1 MPESTLVVIDFET
14 YWDSKTYTLSKMG
27 PIEYVRNEN
36 FAPQLCAFAM
46 SNGACC
52 VDCFAV
58 EHERLRTTFE
68 NLDTHDVAWC
78 GHNMHGFDSLIL
90 SEFFDFHPRKIWDTI
105 AMMRWT
111 GLSRVCRESH
121 AALTEF
127 LGNGHKA
134 AGTVVSDHKQ
144 WPDDFTPEER
154 MFFIQYCKDDAA
166 QCYQNA
172 QAMLPYMTPDAL
184 RFMSITARMATEPSF
199 VLDEDLL
206 LEYLSDLDAAADKAR
221 QELMSMFS
229 FQTNA
234 DMLAALRSADKFAV
248 MLRSLG
254 VEPPLKESAAKTKTK
269 REKLQLA
276 ADAGVPGAAE
286 ELENMQPVMTYA
298 FSKTDVDFV
307 LMQDHPDPRVA
318 LLVRTRLQLNSSID
332 RSRAETLL
340 KFARMH
346 KPLPIMLGAWLAHTG
361 RYSAGASA
369 DAGTKTDKLQF
380 QNLSKRDPSKRKL
393 RQAIKVPE
401 GQVVVACDSA
411 QIEARGLAF
420 VANEVGLL
428 TQFREGR
435 DPYSE
440 LAETIFGVP
449 WQDIKAGAKAGDKK
463 MKMYRNTGKTGILSC
478 LAGTVEVLTNTGWK
492 RIDTVSVND
501 KVWDGVSWV
510 KHEGLICNGWR
521 NTINVAGID
530 MTPDHLVFDG
540 SSWKMAVEL
549 LGEPRYLKSATEWA
563 SASYETVLLTH
574 QKDIAPY
581 GFSPHVLT
589 AAPNAGIEAMPWLM
603 ERLASC
609 ARTARHETLSILQVL
624 RGVLKTLKSVP
635 SLANSQFLTTTVTNT
650 LMPTAKNVQS
660 TVHWCSALAGLNHI
674 GYCNPICVTD
684 GPQDVMLVQRRKQE
698 QHKTKSIGTMQM
710 WCRIMQHVGG
720 YLGVFPLVSH
730 DAVQRRISVK
740 PGNIME
746 AGVSESNFQ
755 TVEPFSSI
763 LSRCRDMMTRLWS
776 WIGLIATG
784 TMRQVISVLLRGRRI
799 YITED
804 RLGTCSR
811 SSTISEKIKPCLRG
825 VSVPSN
831 TNYIQKVYDLK
842 NCGPNNRFLIRQ
854 EGTVLMVHNCGYGVG
869 HTKYSNTLL
878 RQGIHLHEDL
888 DRHHELARY
897 AHGIYRA
904 AHPNIVA
911 FWKTAENV
919 LEAMLRGESGT
930 FGGPNNDIYT
940 FGIMPVGP
948 RTDLCVPSVRFPSGY
963 ILRYPGLRVERN
975 DRGKWQF
982 LYDTYKGASKI
993 PTHIYGGA
1001 FTNNLVQGLSFVDV
1015 IMYQGC
1021 RMDEAG
1027 IKLACN
1033 IHDAWASVVPEE
1045 QGEYVKQQMLH
1056 YMSMVP
1062 PALNGLPVACEAEI
1076 GTTFEIV

>member
-46 SNGACC
+46 SNGPCC
-52 VDCFAV
+52 VDCSVV

-68 NLDTHDVAWC
+68 NLDMHDVAWC

-154 MFFIQYCKDDAA
+154 MFFIQYCKDDAG

-172 QAMLPYMTPDAL
+172 LDMLPYMTPDAL

-221 QELMSMFS
+221 QELMAMFS

-234 DMLAALRSADKFAV
+234 DMLAALRSADKFAG

-254 VEPPLKESAAKTKTK
+254 IEPPLKESAAKTKTK

-276 ADAGVPGAAE
+276 ADAGRPGAAE

-393 RQAIKVPE
+393 RQAIKVPK
-401 GQVVVACDSA
+401 GKVVVACDSS

-449 WQDIKAGAKAGDKK
+449 WQDIKAGAKSGDKK
-463 MKMYRNTGKTGILSC
+463 MEMYRNTGKTGILSC
-478 LAGTVEVLTNTGWK
+478 
-492 RIDTVSVND
+492 
-501 KVWDGVSWV
+501 
-510 KHEGLICNGWR
+510 
-521 NTINVAGID
+521 
-530 MTPDHLVFDG
+530 
-540 SSWKMAVEL
+540 
-549 LGEPRYLKSATEWA
+549 
-563 SASYETVLLTH
+563 
-574 QKDIAPY
+574 
-581 GFSPHVLT
+581 
-589 AAPNAGIEAMPWLM
+589 
-603 ERLASC
+603 
-609 ARTARHETLSILQVL
+609 
-624 RGVLKTLKSVP
+624 
-635 SLANSQFLTTTVTNT
+635 
-650 LMPTAKNVQS
+650 
-660 TVHWCSALAGLNHI
+660 
-674 GYCNPICVTD
+674 
-684 GPQDVMLVQRRKQE
+684 
-698 QHKTKSIGTMQM
+698 
-710 WCRIMQHVGG
+710 
-720 YLGVFPLVSH
+720 
-730 DAVQRRISVK
+730 
-740 PGNIME
+740 
-746 AGVSESNFQ
+746 
-755 TVEPFSSI
+755 
-763 LSRCRDMMTRLWS
+763 
-776 WIGLIATG
+776 
-784 TMRQVISVLLRGRRI
+784 
-799 YITED
+799 
-804 RLGTCSR
+804 
-811 SSTISEKIKPCLRG
+811 
-825 VSVPSN
+825 
-831 TNYIQKVYDLK
+831 
-842 NCGPNNRFLIRQ
+842 
-854 EGTVLMVHNCGYGVG
+854 GYGVG
-869 HTKYSNTLL
+869 HHKYSNTLL

-963 ILRYPGLRVERN
+963 ILRYPGLRAERN

-1056 YMSMVP
+1056 YMSIVP
-1062 PALNGLPVACEAEI
+1062 PALNGLPVACEAKI

>member
-27 PIEYVRNEN
+27 PIEYVRNEK
-36 FAPQLCAFAM
+36 FTPQLCAFTL
-46 SNGACC
+46 SNGSCC
-52 VDCFAV
+52 VDCSVV

-90 SEFFDFHPRKIWDTI
+90 SEFFDFHPQKIYDTI

-127 LGNGHKA
+127 LGNGNKA

-154 MFFIQYCKDDAA
+154 AFFIQYCKDDAG

-172 QAMLPYMTPDAL
+172 QDMLPYMTPDAL

-221 QELMSMFS
+221 QELMAMFS

-234 DMLAALRSADKFAV
+234 DMLAALRSADKFAD

-276 ADAGVPGAAE
+276 ADAGRPGAAE

-340 KFARMH
+340 KFAQMH

-393 RQAIKVPE
+393 RQAIKVPK
-401 GQVVVACDSA
+401 GKVVVACDSS

-449 WQDIKAGAKAGDKK
+449 WQDIKSGAKSGDKK
-463 MKMYRNTGKTGILSC
+463 MKMYRNTGKTCVLS
-478 LAGTVEVLTNTGWK
+478 
-492 RIDTVSVND
+492 
-501 KVWDGVSWV
+501 
-510 KHEGLICNGWR
+510 
-521 NTINVAGID
+521 
-530 MTPDHLVFDG
+530 
-540 SSWKMAVEL
+540 
-549 LGEPRYLKSATEWA
+549 
-563 SASYETVLLTH
+563 
-574 QKDIAPY
+574 
-581 GFSPHVLT
+581 
-589 AAPNAGIEAMPWLM
+589 
-603 ERLASC
+603 
-609 ARTARHETLSILQVL
+609 
-624 RGVLKTLKSVP
+624 
-635 SLANSQFLTTTVTNT
+635 
-650 LMPTAKNVQS
+650 
-660 TVHWCSALAGLNHI
+660 
-674 GYCNPICVTD
+674 
-684 GPQDVMLVQRRKQE
+684 
-698 QHKTKSIGTMQM
+698 
-710 WCRIMQHVGG
+710 
-720 YLGVFPLVSH
+720 
-730 DAVQRRISVK
+730 
-740 PGNIME
+740 
-746 AGVSESNFQ
+746 
-755 TVEPFSSI
+755 
-763 LSRCRDMMTRLWS
+763 
-776 WIGLIATG
+776 
-784 TMRQVISVLLRGRRI
+784 
-799 YITED
+799 
-804 RLGTCSR
+804 
-811 SSTISEKIKPCLRG
+811 
-825 VSVPSN
+825 
-831 TNYIQKVYDLK
+831 
-842 NCGPNNRFLIRQ
+842 
-854 EGTVLMVHNCGYGVG
+854 CGYGVG
-869 HTKYSNTLL
+869 HHKYSNTLL

-963 ILRYPGLRVERN
+963 ILRYPGLRAERN

-982 LYDTYKGASKI
+982 VYDTYKGASKI

-1056 YMSMVP
+1056 YMSIVP

>member
-27 PIEYVRNEN
+27 PIEYVRNEK
-36 FAPQLCAFAM
+36 FTPQLCAFTL
-46 SNGACC
+46 SNGSCC
-52 VDCFAV
+52 VDCSVV

-90 SEFFDFHPRKIWDTI
+90 SEFFDFHPQKIYDTI

-127 LGNGHKA
+127 LGNGNKA

-154 MFFIQYCKDDAA
+154 AFFIQYCKDDAG

-221 QELMSMFS
+221 QELMAMFS

-234 DMLAALRSADKFAV
+234 DMLAALRSADKFAD

-254 VEPPLKESAAKTKTK
+254 IEPPLKESAAKTKTK

-276 ADAGVPGAAE
+276 ADAGRPGAAE

-393 RQAIKVPE
+393 RQAIKVPK
-401 GQVVVACDSA
+401 GKVVVACDSS

-420 VANEVGLL
+420 VSNEVGLL

-449 WQDIKAGAKAGDKK
+449 WQDIKAGAKAGDKQ

-478 LAGTVEVLTNTGWK
+478 
-492 RIDTVSVND
+492 
-501 KVWDGVSWV
+501 
-510 KHEGLICNGWR
+510 
-521 NTINVAGID
+521 
-530 MTPDHLVFDG
+530 
-540 SSWKMAVEL
+540 
-549 LGEPRYLKSATEWA
+549 
-563 SASYETVLLTH
+563 
-574 QKDIAPY
+574 
-581 GFSPHVLT
+581 
-589 AAPNAGIEAMPWLM
+589 
-603 ERLASC
+603 
-609 ARTARHETLSILQVL
+609 
-624 RGVLKTLKSVP
+624 
-635 SLANSQFLTTTVTNT
+635 
-650 LMPTAKNVQS
+650 
-660 TVHWCSALAGLNHI
+660 
-674 GYCNPICVTD
+674 
-684 GPQDVMLVQRRKQE
+684 
-698 QHKTKSIGTMQM
+698 
-710 WCRIMQHVGG
+710 
-720 YLGVFPLVSH
+720 
-730 DAVQRRISVK
+730 
-740 PGNIME
+740 
-746 AGVSESNFQ
+746 
-755 TVEPFSSI
+755 
-763 LSRCRDMMTRLWS
+763 
-776 WIGLIATG
+776 
-784 TMRQVISVLLRGRRI
+784 
-799 YITED
+799 
-804 RLGTCSR
+804 
-811 SSTISEKIKPCLRG
+811 
-825 VSVPSN
+825 
-831 TNYIQKVYDLK
+831 
-842 NCGPNNRFLIRQ
+842 
-854 EGTVLMVHNCGYGVG
+854 GYGVG
-869 HTKYSNTLL
+869 HHKYSNTLL

-963 ILRYPGLRVERN
+963 ILRYPGLRAERN

-1045 QGEYVKQQMLH
+1045 QGDYVKQQMLH

>member
-46 SNGACC
+46 SNGSCC
-52 VDCFAV
+52 VDCSVV

-90 SEFFDFHPRKIWDTI
+90 SEFFDFHPRQIWDTI

-154 MFFIQYCKDDAA
+154 MFFIQYCKDDAG

-221 QELMSMFS
+221 QELMAMFS
-229 FQTNA
+229 FASNA
-234 DMLAALRSADKFAV
+234 DMLAALRSADKFAD

-276 ADAGVPGAAE
+276 ADAGIPGAAE

-307 LMQDHPDPRVA
+307 LMQDHPDQRVA

-449 WQDIKAGAKAGDKK
+449 WQDIKAGAKAGDKQ

-478 LAGTVEVLTNTGWK
+478 
-492 RIDTVSVND
+492 
-501 KVWDGVSWV
+501 
-510 KHEGLICNGWR
+510 
-521 NTINVAGID
+521 
-530 MTPDHLVFDG
+530 
-540 SSWKMAVEL
+540 
-549 LGEPRYLKSATEWA
+549 
-563 SASYETVLLTH
+563 
-574 QKDIAPY
+574 
-581 GFSPHVLT
+581 
-589 AAPNAGIEAMPWLM
+589 
-603 ERLASC
+603 
-609 ARTARHETLSILQVL
+609 
-624 RGVLKTLKSVP
+624 
-635 SLANSQFLTTTVTNT
+635 
-650 LMPTAKNVQS
+650 
-660 TVHWCSALAGLNHI
+660 
-674 GYCNPICVTD
+674 
-684 GPQDVMLVQRRKQE
+684 
-698 QHKTKSIGTMQM
+698 
-710 WCRIMQHVGG
+710 
-720 YLGVFPLVSH
+720 
-730 DAVQRRISVK
+730 
-740 PGNIME
+740 
-746 AGVSESNFQ
+746 
-755 TVEPFSSI
+755 
-763 LSRCRDMMTRLWS
+763 
-776 WIGLIATG
+776 
-784 TMRQVISVLLRGRRI
+784 
-799 YITED
+799 
-804 RLGTCSR
+804 
-811 SSTISEKIKPCLRG
+811 
-825 VSVPSN
+825 
-831 TNYIQKVYDLK
+831 
-842 NCGPNNRFLIRQ
+842 
-854 EGTVLMVHNCGYGVG
+854 GYGVG
-869 HTKYSNTLL
+869 HYKYSNTLL
-878 RQGIHLHEDL
+878 RQGIHLHKDL

-963 ILRYPGLRVERN
+963 ILRYPGLRAERN
-975 DRGKWQF
+975 DRGRWQF
-982 LYDTYKGASKI
+982 VYDTYKGASKI

-1027 IKLACN
+1027 IRLACN

-1045 QGEYVKQQMLH
+1045 QGEYVKQQMLYH
-1056 YMSMVP
+1056 MSMVP

>member
-58 EHERLRTTFE
+58 EHERLQTTFE
-68 NLDTHDVAWC
+68 NLDAHDVAWC

-154 MFFIQYCKDDAA
+154 MFFIQYCKDDAG

-172 QAMLPYMTPDAL
+172 LDMLPYMTPDAL

-221 QELMSMFS
+221 QELMTMFS

-234 DMLAALRSADKFAV
+234 DMLAALRSADKFAG

-276 ADAGVPGAAE
+276 ADAGRPGAAE

-401 GQVVVACDSA
+401 GHVVVACDSS

-478 LAGTVEVLTNTGWK
+478 
-492 RIDTVSVND
+492 
-501 KVWDGVSWV
+501 
-510 KHEGLICNGWR
+510 
-521 NTINVAGID
+521 
-530 MTPDHLVFDG
+530 
-540 SSWKMAVEL
+540 
-549 LGEPRYLKSATEWA
+549 
-563 SASYETVLLTH
+563 
-574 QKDIAPY
+574 
-581 GFSPHVLT
+581 
-589 AAPNAGIEAMPWLM
+589 
-603 ERLASC
+603 
-609 ARTARHETLSILQVL
+609 
-624 RGVLKTLKSVP
+624 
-635 SLANSQFLTTTVTNT
+635 
-650 LMPTAKNVQS
+650 
-660 TVHWCSALAGLNHI
+660 
-674 GYCNPICVTD
+674 
-684 GPQDVMLVQRRKQE
+684 
-698 QHKTKSIGTMQM
+698 
-710 WCRIMQHVGG
+710 
-720 YLGVFPLVSH
+720 
-730 DAVQRRISVK
+730 
-740 PGNIME
+740 
-746 AGVSESNFQ
+746 
-755 TVEPFSSI
+755 
-763 LSRCRDMMTRLWS
+763 
-776 WIGLIATG
+776 
-784 TMRQVISVLLRGRRI
+784 
-799 YITED
+799 
-804 RLGTCSR
+804 
-811 SSTISEKIKPCLRG
+811 
-825 VSVPSN
+825 
-831 TNYIQKVYDLK
+831 
-842 NCGPNNRFLIRQ
+842 
-854 EGTVLMVHNCGYGVG
+854 GYGVG
-869 HTKYSNTLL
+869 HHKYSNTLL

-963 ILRYPGLRVERN
+963 ILRYPGLRAERN

>member
-36 FAPQLCAFAM
+36 FAPQLCAFTL
-46 SNGACC
+46 SNGSCC
-52 VDCFAV
+52 VDCSVV

-90 SEFFDFHPRKIWDTI
+90 SEFFDFHPRKIYDTI

-154 MFFIQYCKDDAA
+154 AFFIQYCKDDAG
-166 QCYQNA
+166 QCYRNA
-172 QAMLPYMTPDAL
+172 QAMMPYMTPDAL

-221 QELMSMFS
+221 QELMAMFS

-276 ADAGVPGAAE
+276 ADAGRPGAVE

-401 GQVVVACDSA
+401 GHVVVACDSS

-449 WQDIKAGAKAGDKK
+449 WQDIKAGAKSGDKT
-463 MKMYRNTGKTGILSC
+463 MEMYRNTGKTGILSC
-478 LAGTVEVLTNTGWK
+478 
-492 RIDTVSVND
+492 
-501 KVWDGVSWV
+501 
-510 KHEGLICNGWR
+510 
-521 NTINVAGID
+521 
-530 MTPDHLVFDG
+530 
-540 SSWKMAVEL
+540 
-549 LGEPRYLKSATEWA
+549 
-563 SASYETVLLTH
+563 
-574 QKDIAPY
+574 
-581 GFSPHVLT
+581 
-589 AAPNAGIEAMPWLM
+589 
-603 ERLASC
+603 
-609 ARTARHETLSILQVL
+609 
-624 RGVLKTLKSVP
+624 
-635 SLANSQFLTTTVTNT
+635 
-650 LMPTAKNVQS
+650 
-660 TVHWCSALAGLNHI
+660 
-674 GYCNPICVTD
+674 GY
-684 GPQDVMLVQRRKQE
+684 
-698 QHKTKSIGTMQM
+698 S
-710 WCRIMQHVGG
+710 
-720 YLGVFPLVSH
+720 
-730 DAVQRRISVK
+730 
-740 PGNIME
+740 
-746 AGVSESNFQ
+746 
-755 TVEPFSSI
+755 
-763 LSRCRDMMTRLWS
+763 
-776 WIGLIATG
+776 
-784 TMRQVISVLLRGRRI
+784 
-799 YITED
+799 
-804 RLGTCSR
+804 
-811 SSTISEKIKPCLRG
+811 
-825 VSVPSN
+825 
-831 TNYIQKVYDLK
+831 
-842 NCGPNNRFLIRQ
+842 
-854 EGTVLMVHNCGYGVG
+854 VG
-869 HTKYSNTLL
+869 HHKYSNTLL

-963 ILRYPGLRVERN
+963 ILRYPGLRAERN

-1056 YMSMVP
+1056 YMSIVP
-1062 PALNGLPVACEAEI
+1062 PALNGLPVACEAKI

>member
-154 MFFIQYCKDDAA
+154 MFFIQYCKDDAG

-221 QELMSMFS
+221 QELMAMFS

-234 DMLAALRSADKFAV
+234 DMLAALRSADKFAG

-276 ADAGVPGAAE
+276 ADAGRPGAAE

-393 RQAIKVPE
+393 RQAIKVPK
-401 GQVVVACDSA
+401 GKVVVACDSS

-440 LAETIFGVP
+440 LAETIFGIP
-449 WQDIKAGAKAGDKK
+449 WQDIKAGAKSGDKK

-478 LAGTVEVLTNTGWK
+478 
-492 RIDTVSVND
+492 
-501 KVWDGVSWV
+501 
-510 KHEGLICNGWR
+510 
-521 NTINVAGID
+521 
-530 MTPDHLVFDG
+530 
-540 SSWKMAVEL
+540 
-549 LGEPRYLKSATEWA
+549 
-563 SASYETVLLTH
+563 
-574 QKDIAPY
+574 
-581 GFSPHVLT
+581 
-589 AAPNAGIEAMPWLM
+589 
-603 ERLASC
+603 
-609 ARTARHETLSILQVL
+609 
-624 RGVLKTLKSVP
+624 
-635 SLANSQFLTTTVTNT
+635 
-650 LMPTAKNVQS
+650 
-660 TVHWCSALAGLNHI
+660 
-674 GYCNPICVTD
+674 
-684 GPQDVMLVQRRKQE
+684 
-698 QHKTKSIGTMQM
+698 
-710 WCRIMQHVGG
+710 
-720 YLGVFPLVSH
+720 
-730 DAVQRRISVK
+730 
-740 PGNIME
+740 
-746 AGVSESNFQ
+746 
-755 TVEPFSSI
+755 
-763 LSRCRDMMTRLWS
+763 
-776 WIGLIATG
+776 
-784 TMRQVISVLLRGRRI
+784 
-799 YITED
+799 
-804 RLGTCSR
+804 
-811 SSTISEKIKPCLRG
+811 
-825 VSVPSN
+825 
-831 TNYIQKVYDLK
+831 
-842 NCGPNNRFLIRQ
+842 
-854 EGTVLMVHNCGYGVG
+854 GYGVG
-869 HTKYSNTLL
+869 SAKYSNTLL

-963 ILRYPGLRVERN
+963 ILRYPGLRAERN

-1056 YMSMVP
+1056 YMSIVP

>member
-1 MPESTLVVIDFET
+1 MSESTLVVIDFET

-27 PIEYVRNEN
+27 PIEYVRNEK
-36 FAPQLCAFAM
+36 FTPQLCAFTL
-46 SNGACC
+46 SNGSCC
-52 VDCFAV
+52 VDCSVV

-90 SEFFDFHPRKIWDTI
+90 SEFFDFHPQKIYDTI

-127 LGNGHKA
+127 LGNGNKA

-154 MFFIQYCKDDAA
+154 AFFIQYCKDDAG

-172 QAMLPYMTPDAL
+172 QDMLPYMTPDAL

-221 QELMSMFS
+221 QELMAMFS

-234 DMLAALRSADKFAV
+234 DMLAALRSADKFAD

-254 VEPPLKESAAKTKTK
+254 VEPPLKESSAKTKTK

-276 ADAGVPGAAE
+276 ADAGRPGAAE

-393 RQAIKVPE
+393 RQAIKVPK
-401 GQVVVACDSA
+401 GKVVVACDSS

-449 WQDIKAGAKAGDKK
+449 WQDIKSGAKSGDKK
-463 MKMYRNTGKTGILSC
+463 MKMYRNTGKTCVLS
-478 LAGTVEVLTNTGWK
+478 
-492 RIDTVSVND
+492 
-501 KVWDGVSWV
+501 
-510 KHEGLICNGWR
+510 
-521 NTINVAGID
+521 
-530 MTPDHLVFDG
+530 
-540 SSWKMAVEL
+540 
-549 LGEPRYLKSATEWA
+549 
-563 SASYETVLLTH
+563 
-574 QKDIAPY
+574 
-581 GFSPHVLT
+581 
-589 AAPNAGIEAMPWLM
+589 
-603 ERLASC
+603 
-609 ARTARHETLSILQVL
+609 
-624 RGVLKTLKSVP
+624 
-635 SLANSQFLTTTVTNT
+635 
-650 LMPTAKNVQS
+650 
-660 TVHWCSALAGLNHI
+660 
-674 GYCNPICVTD
+674 
-684 GPQDVMLVQRRKQE
+684 
-698 QHKTKSIGTMQM
+698 
-710 WCRIMQHVGG
+710 
-720 YLGVFPLVSH
+720 
-730 DAVQRRISVK
+730 
-740 PGNIME
+740 
-746 AGVSESNFQ
+746 
-755 TVEPFSSI
+755 
-763 LSRCRDMMTRLWS
+763 
-776 WIGLIATG
+776 
-784 TMRQVISVLLRGRRI
+784 
-799 YITED
+799 
-804 RLGTCSR
+804 
-811 SSTISEKIKPCLRG
+811 
-825 VSVPSN
+825 
-831 TNYIQKVYDLK
+831 
-842 NCGPNNRFLIRQ
+842 
-854 EGTVLMVHNCGYGVG
+854 CGYGVG
-869 HTKYSNTLL
+869 HHKYSNTLL

-963 ILRYPGLRVERN
+963 ILRYPGLRAERN

-982 LYDTYKGASKI
+982 VYDTYKGASKI

-1056 YMSMVP
+1056 YMSIVP

>member
-27 PIEYVRNEN
+27 PIEYVRNEK
-36 FAPQLCAFAM
+36 FTPQLCAFTL
-46 SNGACC
+46 SNGSCC
-52 VDCFAV
+52 VDCSVV

-90 SEFFDFHPRKIWDTI
+90 SEFFDFHPQKIYDTI

-127 LGNGHKA
+127 LGNGNKA

-154 MFFIQYCKDDAA
+154 AFFIQYCKDDAG

-221 QELMSMFS
+221 QELMAMFS

-234 DMLAALRSADKFAV
+234 DMLAALRSADKFAD

-276 ADAGVPGAAE
+276 ADAGRPGAAE

-393 RQAIKVPE
+393 RQAIKVPK
-401 GQVVVACDSA
+401 GKVVVACDSS

-449 WQDIKAGAKAGDKK
+449 WQDIKAGAKSGDKT

-478 LAGTVEVLTNTGWK
+478 
-492 RIDTVSVND
+492 
-501 KVWDGVSWV
+501 
-510 KHEGLICNGWR
+510 
-521 NTINVAGID
+521 
-530 MTPDHLVFDG
+530 
-540 SSWKMAVEL
+540 
-549 LGEPRYLKSATEWA
+549 
-563 SASYETVLLTH
+563 
-574 QKDIAPY
+574 
-581 GFSPHVLT
+581 
-589 AAPNAGIEAMPWLM
+589 
-603 ERLASC
+603 
-609 ARTARHETLSILQVL
+609 
-624 RGVLKTLKSVP
+624 
-635 SLANSQFLTTTVTNT
+635 
-650 LMPTAKNVQS
+650 
-660 TVHWCSALAGLNHI
+660 
-674 GYCNPICVTD
+674 
-684 GPQDVMLVQRRKQE
+684 
-698 QHKTKSIGTMQM
+698 
-710 WCRIMQHVGG
+710 
-720 YLGVFPLVSH
+720 
-730 DAVQRRISVK
+730 
-740 PGNIME
+740 
-746 AGVSESNFQ
+746 
-755 TVEPFSSI
+755 
-763 LSRCRDMMTRLWS
+763 
-776 WIGLIATG
+776 
-784 TMRQVISVLLRGRRI
+784 
-799 YITED
+799 
-804 RLGTCSR
+804 
-811 SSTISEKIKPCLRG
+811 
-825 VSVPSN
+825 
-831 TNYIQKVYDLK
+831 
-842 NCGPNNRFLIRQ
+842 
-854 EGTVLMVHNCGYGVG
+854 GYGVG
-869 HTKYSNTLL
+869 HHKYSNTLL

-930 FGGPNNDIYT
+930 FGGPNNDIYS

-963 ILRYPGLRVERN
+963 ILRYPGLRAERN

-982 LYDTYKGASKI
+982 VYDTYKGASKI

-1045 QGEYVKQQMLH
+1045 QGDYVKQQMLH

>member
-27 PIEYVRNEN
+27 PIEYVRNEK
-36 FAPQLCAFAM
+36 FTPQLCAFTL
-46 SNGACC
+46 SNGSCC
-52 VDCFAV
+52 VDCSVV

-90 SEFFDFHPRKIWDTI
+90 SEFFDFHPQKIYDTI

-154 MFFIQYCKDDAA
+154 AFFIQYCKDDAG

-234 DMLAALRSADKFAV
+234 DMLAALRSADKFAG

-254 VEPPLKESAAKTKTK
+254 IEPPLKESAAKTKTK

-401 GQVVVACDSA
+401 GKVVVACDSS

-463 MKMYRNTGKTGILSC
+463 MEMYRNTGKSCVLSC
-478 LAGTVEVLTNTGWK
+478 
-492 RIDTVSVND
+492 
-501 KVWDGVSWV
+501 
-510 KHEGLICNGWR
+510 
-521 NTINVAGID
+521 
-530 MTPDHLVFDG
+530 
-540 SSWKMAVEL
+540 
-549 LGEPRYLKSATEWA
+549 
-563 SASYETVLLTH
+563 
-574 QKDIAPY
+574 
-581 GFSPHVLT
+581 
-589 AAPNAGIEAMPWLM
+589 
-603 ERLASC
+603 
-609 ARTARHETLSILQVL
+609 
-624 RGVLKTLKSVP
+624 
-635 SLANSQFLTTTVTNT
+635 
-650 LMPTAKNVQS
+650 
-660 TVHWCSALAGLNHI
+660 
-674 GYCNPICVTD
+674 GY
-684 GPQDVMLVQRRKQE
+684 
-698 QHKTKSIGTMQM
+698 S
-710 WCRIMQHVGG
+710 
-720 YLGVFPLVSH
+720 
-730 DAVQRRISVK
+730 
-740 PGNIME
+740 
-746 AGVSESNFQ
+746 
-755 TVEPFSSI
+755 
-763 LSRCRDMMTRLWS
+763 
-776 WIGLIATG
+776 
-784 TMRQVISVLLRGRRI
+784 
-799 YITED
+799 
-804 RLGTCSR
+804 
-811 SSTISEKIKPCLRG
+811 
-825 VSVPSN
+825 
-831 TNYIQKVYDLK
+831 
-842 NCGPNNRFLIRQ
+842 
-854 EGTVLMVHNCGYGVG
+854 VG
-869 HTKYSNTLL
+869 HHKYSNTLL

-963 ILRYPGLRVERN
+963 ILRYPGLRAERN

-982 LYDTYKGASKI
+982 VYDTYKGASKI

-1056 YMSMVP
+1056 YMSIVP
-1062 PALNGLPVACEAEI
+1062 PALNGLPVACEAKI

>member
-68 NLDTHDVAWC
+68 NLDMHDVAWC

-221 QELMSMFS
+221 QELMAMFS

-276 ADAGVPGAAE
+276 ADAGRPGAVE

-401 GQVVVACDSA
+401 GHVVVACDSS

-449 WQDIKAGAKAGDKK
+449 WQDIKAGAKSGDK
-463 MKMYRNTGKTGILSC
+463 MMEMYRNTGKTGILSC
-478 LAGTVEVLTNTGWK
+478 FAGDTEVLTDTGWK
-492 RIDTVSVND
+492 PIVMVSETD
-501 KVWDGVSWV
+501 KLWDGESWV
-510 KHEGLICNGWR
+510 RHNGLICNGKK
-521 NTINVAGID
+521 NTIELAGVRV
-530 MTPDHLVFDG
+530 TPDHLIFDG
-540 SSWKMAVEL
+540 FSWKTVAAL
-549 LGEPRYLKSATEWA
+549 QNEPRYLKSAMFLAVEQSLIALWNNESVSGVSCTNVNVANAEHYIGTMDTLFPEENVQPLARIAAYVTEQICGA
-563 SASYETVLLTH
+563 L
-574 QKDIAPY
+574 
-581 GFSPHVLT
+581 
-589 AAPNAGIEAMPWLM
+589 
-603 ERLASC
+603 
-609 ARTARHETLSILQVL
+609 HENTL
-624 RGVLKTLKSVP
+624 TLKSDSDSGISQSSVVNEDC
-635 SLANSQFLTTTVTNT
+635 SLAEQTRTVESICHLFNATVVQNLSGHCKQILEQAGLHGVTCVRRNSRTLQDMDQTMSAAQSLFLTPDCESVTSNESMYADNGVKILRTPLTRAMEEEVLSFVSRMLGISYYTYPRLKAGMT
-650 LMPTAKNVQS
+650 LLSSS
-660 TVHWCSALAGLNHI
+660 TVSTTMETTKEETYAWLHGLSNA
-674 GYCNPICVTD
+674 VTD
-684 GPQDVMLVQRRKQE
+684 VLFHLYKQ
-698 QHKTKSIGTMQM
+698 KTT
-710 WCRIMQHVGG
+710 
-720 YLGVFPLVSH
+720 
-730 DAVQRRISVK
+730 
-740 PGNIME
+740 N
-746 AGVSESNFQ
+746 
-755 TVEPFSSI
+755 
-763 LSRCRDMMTRLWS
+763 
-776 WIGLIATG
+776 
-784 TMRQVISVLLRGRRI
+784 
-799 YITED
+799 
-804 RLGTCSR
+804 
-811 SSTISEKIKPCLRG
+811 SEKNC
-825 VSVPSN
+825 SN
-831 TNYIQKVYDLK
+831 SELQMEEVYDIR
-842 NCGPNNRFLIRQ
+842 NAGPNHRFVVRSKVGWLWC
-854 EGTVLMVHNCGYGVG
+854 HNCGYGVG

-904 AHPNIVA
+904 AHPSIVA

-963 ILRYPGLRVERN
+963 ILRYPGLRAERN

-1056 YMSMVP
+1056 YMSIVP
-1062 PALNGLPVACEAEI
+1062 PALNGLPVACEAKI

>member
-27 PIEYVRNEN
+27 PIEYVRNEK
-36 FAPQLCAFAM
+36 FTPQLCAFTL
-46 SNGACC
+46 SNGSCC
-52 VDCFAV
+52 VDCSVV

-90 SEFFDFHPRKIWDTI
+90 SEFFDFHPQKIYDTI

-127 LGNGHKA
+127 LGNGNKA

-154 MFFIQYCKDDAA
+154 AFFIQYCKDDAG

-221 QELMSMFS
+221 QELMAMFS

-234 DMLAALRSADKFAV
+234 DMLAALRSADKFAD

-276 ADAGVPGAAE
+276 ADAGRPGAAE

-393 RQAIKVPE
+393 RQAIKVPK
-401 GQVVVACDSA
+401 GKVVVACDSS

-420 VANEVGLL
+420 VSNEVGLL

-463 MKMYRNTGKTGILSC
+463 MKMYRNTGKSCVLSC
-478 LAGTVEVLTNTGWK
+478 
-492 RIDTVSVND
+492 
-501 KVWDGVSWV
+501 
-510 KHEGLICNGWR
+510 
-521 NTINVAGID
+521 
-530 MTPDHLVFDG
+530 
-540 SSWKMAVEL
+540 
-549 LGEPRYLKSATEWA
+549 
-563 SASYETVLLTH
+563 
-574 QKDIAPY
+574 
-581 GFSPHVLT
+581 
-589 AAPNAGIEAMPWLM
+589 
-603 ERLASC
+603 
-609 ARTARHETLSILQVL
+609 
-624 RGVLKTLKSVP
+624 
-635 SLANSQFLTTTVTNT
+635 
-650 LMPTAKNVQS
+650 
-660 TVHWCSALAGLNHI
+660 
-674 GYCNPICVTD
+674 GY
-684 GPQDVMLVQRRKQE
+684 
-698 QHKTKSIGTMQM
+698 S
-710 WCRIMQHVGG
+710 
-720 YLGVFPLVSH
+720 
-730 DAVQRRISVK
+730 
-740 PGNIME
+740 
-746 AGVSESNFQ
+746 
-755 TVEPFSSI
+755 
-763 LSRCRDMMTRLWS
+763 
-776 WIGLIATG
+776 
-784 TMRQVISVLLRGRRI
+784 
-799 YITED
+799 
-804 RLGTCSR
+804 
-811 SSTISEKIKPCLRG
+811 
-825 VSVPSN
+825 
-831 TNYIQKVYDLK
+831 
-842 NCGPNNRFLIRQ
+842 
-854 EGTVLMVHNCGYGVG
+854 VG
-869 HTKYSNTLL
+869 HHKYSNTLL

-963 ILRYPGLRVERN
+963 ILRYPGLRAERN

-982 LYDTYKGASKI
+982 VYDTYKGASKI

-1056 YMSMVP
+1056 YMSIVP

>member
-27 PIEYVRNEN
+27 PIEYVRNEK
-36 FAPQLCAFAM
+36 FTPQLCAFTL
-46 SNGACC
+46 SNGSCC
-52 VDCFAV
+52 VDCSVV

-90 SEFFDFHPRKIWDTI
+90 SEFFDFHPQKIYDTI

-127 LGNGHKA
+127 LGNGNKA

-154 MFFIQYCKDDAA
+154 AFFIQYCKDDAG

-221 QELMSMFS
+221 QELMAMFS

-234 DMLAALRSADKFAV
+234 DMLAALRSADKFAD

-254 VEPPLKESAAKTKTK
+254 IEPPLKESAAKTKTK

-276 ADAGVPGAAE
+276 ADAGRPGAAE

-401 GQVVVACDSA
+401 GKVVVACDSS

-463 MKMYRNTGKTGILSC
+463 MKMYRNTGKSCVLSC
-478 LAGTVEVLTNTGWK
+478 
-492 RIDTVSVND
+492 
-501 KVWDGVSWV
+501 
-510 KHEGLICNGWR
+510 
-521 NTINVAGID
+521 
-530 MTPDHLVFDG
+530 
-540 SSWKMAVEL
+540 
-549 LGEPRYLKSATEWA
+549 
-563 SASYETVLLTH
+563 
-574 QKDIAPY
+574 
-581 GFSPHVLT
+581 
-589 AAPNAGIEAMPWLM
+589 
-603 ERLASC
+603 
-609 ARTARHETLSILQVL
+609 
-624 RGVLKTLKSVP
+624 
-635 SLANSQFLTTTVTNT
+635 
-650 LMPTAKNVQS
+650 
-660 TVHWCSALAGLNHI
+660 
-674 GYCNPICVTD
+674 GY
-684 GPQDVMLVQRRKQE
+684 
-698 QHKTKSIGTMQM
+698 S
-710 WCRIMQHVGG
+710 
-720 YLGVFPLVSH
+720 
-730 DAVQRRISVK
+730 
-740 PGNIME
+740 
-746 AGVSESNFQ
+746 
-755 TVEPFSSI
+755 
-763 LSRCRDMMTRLWS
+763 
-776 WIGLIATG
+776 
-784 TMRQVISVLLRGRRI
+784 
-799 YITED
+799 
-804 RLGTCSR
+804 
-811 SSTISEKIKPCLRG
+811 
-825 VSVPSN
+825 
-831 TNYIQKVYDLK
+831 
-842 NCGPNNRFLIRQ
+842 
-854 EGTVLMVHNCGYGVG
+854 VG
-869 HTKYSNTLL
+869 HHKYSNTLL

-963 ILRYPGLRVERN
+963 ILRYPGLRAERN

-982 LYDTYKGASKI
+982 VYDTYKGASKI

-1056 YMSMVP
+1056 YMSIVP

>member
-36 FAPQLCAFAM
+36 FVPQLCAFAM

-52 VDCFAV
+52 VDCSDV
-58 EHERLRTTFE
+58 EHERLRTTFK

-90 SEFFDFHPRKIWDTI
+90 SEFFDFHPRQIWDTI

-154 MFFIQYCKDDAA
+154 MFFIQYCKDDAG

-221 QELMSMFS
+221 QELMAMFS
-229 FQTNA
+229 FASNA
-234 DMLAALRSADKFAV
+234 DMLAALRSADKFAD

-276 ADAGVPGAAE
+276 ADAGLLGAAE

-346 KPLPIMLGAWLAHTG
+346 KLLPIMLGAWLAHTG

-478 LAGTVEVLTNTGWK
+478 
-492 RIDTVSVND
+492 
-501 KVWDGVSWV
+501 
-510 KHEGLICNGWR
+510 
-521 NTINVAGID
+521 
-530 MTPDHLVFDG
+530 
-540 SSWKMAVEL
+540 
-549 LGEPRYLKSATEWA
+549 
-563 SASYETVLLTH
+563 
-574 QKDIAPY
+574 
-581 GFSPHVLT
+581 
-589 AAPNAGIEAMPWLM
+589 
-603 ERLASC
+603 
-609 ARTARHETLSILQVL
+609 
-624 RGVLKTLKSVP
+624 
-635 SLANSQFLTTTVTNT
+635 
-650 LMPTAKNVQS
+650 
-660 TVHWCSALAGLNHI
+660 
-674 GYCNPICVTD
+674 
-684 GPQDVMLVQRRKQE
+684 
-698 QHKTKSIGTMQM
+698 
-710 WCRIMQHVGG
+710 
-720 YLGVFPLVSH
+720 
-730 DAVQRRISVK
+730 
-740 PGNIME
+740 
-746 AGVSESNFQ
+746 
-755 TVEPFSSI
+755 
-763 LSRCRDMMTRLWS
+763 
-776 WIGLIATG
+776 
-784 TMRQVISVLLRGRRI
+784 
-799 YITED
+799 
-804 RLGTCSR
+804 
-811 SSTISEKIKPCLRG
+811 
-825 VSVPSN
+825 
-831 TNYIQKVYDLK
+831 
-842 NCGPNNRFLIRQ
+842 
-854 EGTVLMVHNCGYGVG
+854 GYGVG
-869 HTKYSNTLL
+869 HYKYSNTLL

-963 ILRYPGLRVERN
+963 ILRYPGLRAERN

-1027 IKLACN
+1027 IRLACN

-1045 QGEYVKQQMLH
+1045 QGEYVKQQMLYH
-1056 YMSMVP
+1056 MSMVP

>member
-27 PIEYVRNEN
+27 PIEYVRNEK
-36 FAPQLCAFAM
+36 FTPQLCAFTL
-46 SNGACC
+46 SNGSCC
-52 VDCFAV
+52 VDCSDV
-58 EHERLRTTFE
+58 EHERLQTTFK

-90 SEFFDFHPRKIWDTI
+90 SEFFDFHPQKIYDTI

-127 LGNGHKA
+127 LGNGNKA

-154 MFFIQYCKDDAA
+154 AFFIQYCKDDAA

-221 QELMSMFS
+221 QELMAMFS

-234 DMLAALRSADKFAV
+234 DMLAALRSADKFAD

-276 ADAGVPGAAE
+276 ADAGRPGAAE

-393 RQAIKVPE
+393 RQAIKVPK
-401 GQVVVACDSA
+401 GKVVVACDSS

-463 MKMYRNTGKTGILSC
+463 MKMYRNTGKSCVLSC
-478 LAGTVEVLTNTGWK
+478 
-492 RIDTVSVND
+492 
-501 KVWDGVSWV
+501 
-510 KHEGLICNGWR
+510 
-521 NTINVAGID
+521 
-530 MTPDHLVFDG
+530 
-540 SSWKMAVEL
+540 
-549 LGEPRYLKSATEWA
+549 
-563 SASYETVLLTH
+563 
-574 QKDIAPY
+574 
-581 GFSPHVLT
+581 
-589 AAPNAGIEAMPWLM
+589 
-603 ERLASC
+603 
-609 ARTARHETLSILQVL
+609 
-624 RGVLKTLKSVP
+624 
-635 SLANSQFLTTTVTNT
+635 
-650 LMPTAKNVQS
+650 
-660 TVHWCSALAGLNHI
+660 
-674 GYCNPICVTD
+674 GY
-684 GPQDVMLVQRRKQE
+684 
-698 QHKTKSIGTMQM
+698 S
-710 WCRIMQHVGG
+710 
-720 YLGVFPLVSH
+720 
-730 DAVQRRISVK
+730 
-740 PGNIME
+740 
-746 AGVSESNFQ
+746 
-755 TVEPFSSI
+755 
-763 LSRCRDMMTRLWS
+763 
-776 WIGLIATG
+776 
-784 TMRQVISVLLRGRRI
+784 
-799 YITED
+799 
-804 RLGTCSR
+804 
-811 SSTISEKIKPCLRG
+811 
-825 VSVPSN
+825 
-831 TNYIQKVYDLK
+831 
-842 NCGPNNRFLIRQ
+842 
-854 EGTVLMVHNCGYGVG
+854 VG
-869 HTKYSNTLL
+869 HHKYSNTLL

-963 ILRYPGLRVERN
+963 ILRYPGLRAERN

-982 LYDTYKGASKI
+982 VYDTYKGASKI

-1056 YMSMVP
+1056 YMSIVP

>member
-1 MPESTLVVIDFET
+1 MSESTLVVIDFET

-27 PIEYVRNEN
+27 PIEYVRNEK
-36 FAPQLCAFAM
+36 FTPQLCAFTL
-46 SNGACC
+46 SNGSCC
-52 VDCFAV
+52 VDCSVV

-90 SEFFDFHPRKIWDTI
+90 SEFFDFHPQKIYDTI

-127 LGNGHKA
+127 LGNGNKA

-154 MFFIQYCKDDAA
+154 AFFIQYCKDDAG

-221 QELMSMFS
+221 QELMAMFS

-234 DMLAALRSADKFAV
+234 DMLAALRSADKFAD

-276 ADAGVPGAAE
+276 ADAGRPGAAE

-393 RQAIKVPE
+393 RQAIKVPK
-401 GQVVVACDSA
+401 GKVVVACDSS

-449 WQDIKAGAKAGDKK
+449 WQDIKSGAKSGDKK
-463 MKMYRNTGKTGILSC
+463 MKMYRNTGKTCVLS
-478 LAGTVEVLTNTGWK
+478 
-492 RIDTVSVND
+492 
-501 KVWDGVSWV
+501 
-510 KHEGLICNGWR
+510 
-521 NTINVAGID
+521 
-530 MTPDHLVFDG
+530 
-540 SSWKMAVEL
+540 
-549 LGEPRYLKSATEWA
+549 
-563 SASYETVLLTH
+563 
-574 QKDIAPY
+574 
-581 GFSPHVLT
+581 
-589 AAPNAGIEAMPWLM
+589 
-603 ERLASC
+603 
-609 ARTARHETLSILQVL
+609 
-624 RGVLKTLKSVP
+624 
-635 SLANSQFLTTTVTNT
+635 
-650 LMPTAKNVQS
+650 
-660 TVHWCSALAGLNHI
+660 
-674 GYCNPICVTD
+674 
-684 GPQDVMLVQRRKQE
+684 
-698 QHKTKSIGTMQM
+698 
-710 WCRIMQHVGG
+710 
-720 YLGVFPLVSH
+720 
-730 DAVQRRISVK
+730 
-740 PGNIME
+740 
-746 AGVSESNFQ
+746 
-755 TVEPFSSI
+755 
-763 LSRCRDMMTRLWS
+763 
-776 WIGLIATG
+776 
-784 TMRQVISVLLRGRRI
+784 
-799 YITED
+799 
-804 RLGTCSR
+804 
-811 SSTISEKIKPCLRG
+811 
-825 VSVPSN
+825 
-831 TNYIQKVYDLK
+831 
-842 NCGPNNRFLIRQ
+842 
-854 EGTVLMVHNCGYGVG
+854 CGYGVG
-869 HTKYSNTLL
+869 HHKYSNTLL

-930 FGGPNNDIYT
+930 FGGPNTDIYT

-963 ILRYPGLRVERN
+963 ILRYPGLRAERN

-982 LYDTYKGASKI
+982 VYDTYKGASKI

-1056 YMSMVP
+1056 YMSIVP

>member
-27 PIEYVRNEN
+27 PIEYVRNEK
-36 FAPQLCAFAM
+36 FTPQLCAFTL
-46 SNGACC
+46 SNGSCC
-52 VDCFAV
+52 VDCSVV

-90 SEFFDFHPRKIWDTI
+90 SEFFDFHPQKIYDTI
-105 AMMRWT
+105 AMMRWI

-127 LGNGHKA
+127 LGNGNKA

-154 MFFIQYCKDDAA
+154 AFFIQYCKDDAG

-172 QAMLPYMTPDAL
+172 QDMLPYMTPDAL

-206 LEYLSDLDAAADKAR
+206 LEYLSDLDNAADKAR
-221 QELMSMFS
+221 QELMSMCS

-234 DMLAALRSADKFAV
+234 DMLAALRSADKFAS

-254 VEPPLKESAAKTKTK
+254 IEPPLKESAAKTKTK

-276 ADAGVPGAAE
+276 ADAGRPGAAE

-393 RQAIKVPE
+393 RQAIKVPK
-401 GQVVVACDSA
+401 GKVVVACDSS

-449 WQDIKAGAKAGDKK
+449 WQDIKAGAKSGDKT
-463 MKMYRNTGKTGILSC
+463 MEMYRNTGKTGILSC
-478 LAGTVEVLTNTGWK
+478 
-492 RIDTVSVND
+492 
-501 KVWDGVSWV
+501 
-510 KHEGLICNGWR
+510 
-521 NTINVAGID
+521 
-530 MTPDHLVFDG
+530 
-540 SSWKMAVEL
+540 
-549 LGEPRYLKSATEWA
+549 
-563 SASYETVLLTH
+563 
-574 QKDIAPY
+574 
-581 GFSPHVLT
+581 
-589 AAPNAGIEAMPWLM
+589 
-603 ERLASC
+603 
-609 ARTARHETLSILQVL
+609 
-624 RGVLKTLKSVP
+624 
-635 SLANSQFLTTTVTNT
+635 
-650 LMPTAKNVQS
+650 
-660 TVHWCSALAGLNHI
+660 
-674 GYCNPICVTD
+674 GY
-684 GPQDVMLVQRRKQE
+684 
-698 QHKTKSIGTMQM
+698 S
-710 WCRIMQHVGG
+710 
-720 YLGVFPLVSH
+720 
-730 DAVQRRISVK
+730 
-740 PGNIME
+740 
-746 AGVSESNFQ
+746 
-755 TVEPFSSI
+755 
-763 LSRCRDMMTRLWS
+763 
-776 WIGLIATG
+776 
-784 TMRQVISVLLRGRRI
+784 
-799 YITED
+799 
-804 RLGTCSR
+804 
-811 SSTISEKIKPCLRG
+811 
-825 VSVPSN
+825 
-831 TNYIQKVYDLK
+831 
-842 NCGPNNRFLIRQ
+842 
-854 EGTVLMVHNCGYGVG
+854 VG
-869 HTKYSNTLL
+869 HHKYSNTLL

-963 ILRYPGLRVERN
+963 ILRYPGLRAERN

-1045 QGEYVKQQMLH
+1045 QGDYVKQQMLH
-1056 YMSMVP
+1056 YMSIVP
-1062 PALNGLPVACEAEI
+1062 PALNGLPVACEAKI

>member
-27 PIEYVRNEN
+27 PIEYVRNEK
-36 FAPQLCAFAM
+36 FTPQLCAFTL
-46 SNGACC
+46 SNGSCC
-52 VDCFAV
+52 VDCSVV

-90 SEFFDFHPRKIWDTI
+90 SEFFDFHPRQIWDTI

-127 LGNGHKA
+127 LGNGNKA

-154 MFFIQYCKDDAA
+154 AFFIQYCKDDAG

-172 QAMLPYMTPDAL
+172 QDMLPYMTPDAL

-221 QELMSMFS
+221 QELMAMFS

-234 DMLAALRSADKFAV
+234 DMLAALRSADKFAD

-276 ADAGVPGAAE
+276 ADAGRPGAAE

-393 RQAIKVPE
+393 RQAIRVPE
-401 GQVVVACDSA
+401 GHVVVACDSA

-440 LAETIFGVP
+440 LAETIFGIP
-449 WQDIKAGAKAGDKK
+449 WQDIKAGAKSGDKK

-478 LAGTVEVLTNTGWK
+478 
-492 RIDTVSVND
+492 
-501 KVWDGVSWV
+501 
-510 KHEGLICNGWR
+510 
-521 NTINVAGID
+521 
-530 MTPDHLVFDG
+530 
-540 SSWKMAVEL
+540 
-549 LGEPRYLKSATEWA
+549 
-563 SASYETVLLTH
+563 
-574 QKDIAPY
+574 
-581 GFSPHVLT
+581 
-589 AAPNAGIEAMPWLM
+589 
-603 ERLASC
+603 
-609 ARTARHETLSILQVL
+609 
-624 RGVLKTLKSVP
+624 
-635 SLANSQFLTTTVTNT
+635 
-650 LMPTAKNVQS
+650 
-660 TVHWCSALAGLNHI
+660 
-674 GYCNPICVTD
+674 
-684 GPQDVMLVQRRKQE
+684 
-698 QHKTKSIGTMQM
+698 
-710 WCRIMQHVGG
+710 
-720 YLGVFPLVSH
+720 
-730 DAVQRRISVK
+730 
-740 PGNIME
+740 
-746 AGVSESNFQ
+746 
-755 TVEPFSSI
+755 
-763 LSRCRDMMTRLWS
+763 
-776 WIGLIATG
+776 
-784 TMRQVISVLLRGRRI
+784 
-799 YITED
+799 
-804 RLGTCSR
+804 
-811 SSTISEKIKPCLRG
+811 
-825 VSVPSN
+825 
-831 TNYIQKVYDLK
+831 
-842 NCGPNNRFLIRQ
+842 
-854 EGTVLMVHNCGYGVG
+854 GYGVG
-869 HTKYSNTLL
+869 HVKYSNTLL

-963 ILRYPGLRVERN
+963 ILRYPGLRAERN

>member
-27 PIEYVRNEN
+27 PIEYVRNEK
-36 FAPQLCAFAM
+36 FTPQLCAFTL
-46 SNGACC
+46 SNGSCC
-52 VDCFAV
+52 VDCSVV

-90 SEFFDFHPRKIWDTI
+90 SEFFDFHPQKIYDTI

-127 LGNGHKA
+127 LGNGNKA

-154 MFFIQYCKDDAA
+154 AFFIQYCKDDAG

-221 QELMSMFS
+221 QELMAMFS

-234 DMLAALRSADKFAV
+234 DMLAALRSADKFAD

-276 ADAGVPGAAE
+276 ADAGRPGAAE

-393 RQAIKVPE
+393 RQAIKVPK
-401 GQVVVACDSA
+401 GKVVVACDSS

-420 VANEVGLL
+420 VSNEVGLL

-449 WQDIKAGAKAGDKK
+449 WQDIKAGAKSGDKK

-478 LAGTVEVLTNTGWK
+478 
-492 RIDTVSVND
+492 
-501 KVWDGVSWV
+501 
-510 KHEGLICNGWR
+510 
-521 NTINVAGID
+521 
-530 MTPDHLVFDG
+530 
-540 SSWKMAVEL
+540 
-549 LGEPRYLKSATEWA
+549 
-563 SASYETVLLTH
+563 
-574 QKDIAPY
+574 
-581 GFSPHVLT
+581 
-589 AAPNAGIEAMPWLM
+589 
-603 ERLASC
+603 
-609 ARTARHETLSILQVL
+609 
-624 RGVLKTLKSVP
+624 
-635 SLANSQFLTTTVTNT
+635 
-650 LMPTAKNVQS
+650 
-660 TVHWCSALAGLNHI
+660 
-674 GYCNPICVTD
+674 
-684 GPQDVMLVQRRKQE
+684 
-698 QHKTKSIGTMQM
+698 
-710 WCRIMQHVGG
+710 
-720 YLGVFPLVSH
+720 
-730 DAVQRRISVK
+730 
-740 PGNIME
+740 
-746 AGVSESNFQ
+746 
-755 TVEPFSSI
+755 
-763 LSRCRDMMTRLWS
+763 
-776 WIGLIATG
+776 
-784 TMRQVISVLLRGRRI
+784 
-799 YITED
+799 
-804 RLGTCSR
+804 
-811 SSTISEKIKPCLRG
+811 
-825 VSVPSN
+825 
-831 TNYIQKVYDLK
+831 
-842 NCGPNNRFLIRQ
+842 
-854 EGTVLMVHNCGYGVG
+854 GYGVG
-869 HTKYSNTLL
+869 HHKYSNTLL

-963 ILRYPGLRVERN
+963 ILRYPGLRAERN

-982 LYDTYKGASKI
+982 VYDTYKGASKI

-1045 QGEYVKQQMLH
+1045 QGDYVKQQMLH

>member
-46 SNGACC
+46 SNGPCC
-52 VDCFAV
+52 VDCSVV

-90 SEFFDFHPRKIWDTI
+90 SEFFDFHPRQIWDTI

-127 LGNGHKA
+127 LGNGCKA

-154 MFFIQYCKDDAA
+154 MFFIQYCKDDAG

-172 QAMLPYMTPDAL
+172 LDMLPYMTPDAL

-221 QELMSMFS
+221 QELMAMFS
-229 FQTNA
+229 FASNA
-234 DMLAALRSADKFAV
+234 DMLAALRSADKFAD

-269 REKLQLA
+269 REKLRLA
-276 ADAGVPGAAE
+276 ADAGLPGAAE

-307 LMQDHPDPRVA
+307 LMQDHPDQRVA

-346 KPLPIMLGAWLAHTG
+346 KLLPIMLGAWLAHTG

-449 WQDIKAGAKAGDKK
+449 WQDIKAGAKSGDKK

-478 LAGTVEVLTNTGWK
+478 
-492 RIDTVSVND
+492 
-501 KVWDGVSWV
+501 
-510 KHEGLICNGWR
+510 
-521 NTINVAGID
+521 
-530 MTPDHLVFDG
+530 
-540 SSWKMAVEL
+540 
-549 LGEPRYLKSATEWA
+549 
-563 SASYETVLLTH
+563 
-574 QKDIAPY
+574 
-581 GFSPHVLT
+581 
-589 AAPNAGIEAMPWLM
+589 
-603 ERLASC
+603 
-609 ARTARHETLSILQVL
+609 
-624 RGVLKTLKSVP
+624 
-635 SLANSQFLTTTVTNT
+635 
-650 LMPTAKNVQS
+650 
-660 TVHWCSALAGLNHI
+660 
-674 GYCNPICVTD
+674 
-684 GPQDVMLVQRRKQE
+684 
-698 QHKTKSIGTMQM
+698 
-710 WCRIMQHVGG
+710 
-720 YLGVFPLVSH
+720 
-730 DAVQRRISVK
+730 
-740 PGNIME
+740 
-746 AGVSESNFQ
+746 
-755 TVEPFSSI
+755 
-763 LSRCRDMMTRLWS
+763 
-776 WIGLIATG
+776 
-784 TMRQVISVLLRGRRI
+784 
-799 YITED
+799 
-804 RLGTCSR
+804 
-811 SSTISEKIKPCLRG
+811 
-825 VSVPSN
+825 
-831 TNYIQKVYDLK
+831 
-842 NCGPNNRFLIRQ
+842 
-854 EGTVLMVHNCGYGVG
+854 GYGVG
-869 HTKYSNTLL
+869 HYKYSNTLL

-963 ILRYPGLRVERN
+963 ILRYPGLRAERN

-982 LYDTYKGASKI
+982 VYDTYKGASKI

>member
-27 PIEYVRNEN
+27 PIEYVRNEK
-36 FAPQLCAFAM
+36 FTPQLCAFTL
-46 SNGACC
+46 SNGSCC
-52 VDCFAV
+52 VDCSVV

-90 SEFFDFHPRKIWDTI
+90 SEFFDFHPQKIYDTI

-127 LGNGHKA
+127 LGNGNKA

-154 MFFIQYCKDDAA
+154 AFFIQYCKDDAG

-172 QAMLPYMTPDAL
+172 QDMLPYMTPDAL

-221 QELMSMFS
+221 QELMAMFS

-234 DMLAALRSADKFAV
+234 DMLAALRSADKFAG

-276 ADAGVPGAAE
+276 ADAGRPGAAE

-393 RQAIKVPE
+393 RQAIKVPK
-401 GQVVVACDSA
+401 GKVVVACDSS

-449 WQDIKAGAKAGDKK
+449 WQDIKAGAKAGDKQ
-463 MKMYRNTGKTGILSC
+463 MKNYRNVGKTGILSC
-478 LAGTVEVLTNTGWK
+478 FAGDTEVLTDTGWK
-492 RIDTVSVND
+492 PIVMVSETD
-501 KVWDGVSWV
+501 KLWDGESWV
-510 KHEGLICNGWR
+510 RHNGLICNGKK
-521 NTINVAGID
+521 NTIELAGVRV
-530 MTPDHLVFDG
+530 TPDHLIFDG
-540 SSWKMAVEL
+540 FSWKTVAAL
-549 LGEPRYLKSATEWA
+549 QNEPRYLKSAMFLAVEQSLIALWNNESVSGVSCTNVNVANAEHYIGTMDTLFPEENVQPLARIAAYVTEQICGA
-563 SASYETVLLTH
+563 L
-574 QKDIAPY
+574 
-581 GFSPHVLT
+581 
-589 AAPNAGIEAMPWLM
+589 
-603 ERLASC
+603 
-609 ARTARHETLSILQVL
+609 HENTL
-624 RGVLKTLKSVP
+624 TLKSDSDSGISQLSVVNEDC
-635 SLANSQFLTTTVTNT
+635 SLAEQTRTVESICHLFNATVVQNLSGHCKQILEQAGLHGVTCVRRNSRTLQDMDQTMSAAQSLFLTPDCESVTSNESMYADNGVKILRTPLTRAMEEEVLSFVSRMLGISYYTYPRLKAGMT
-650 LMPTAKNVQS
+650 LLSSS
-660 TVHWCSALAGLNHI
+660 TVSTTMETTKEETYAWLHGLSNA
-674 GYCNPICVTD
+674 VTD
-684 GPQDVMLVQRRKQE
+684 VLFHLYKQ
-698 QHKTKSIGTMQM
+698 KTT
-710 WCRIMQHVGG
+710 
-720 YLGVFPLVSH
+720 
-730 DAVQRRISVK
+730 
-740 PGNIME
+740 N
-746 AGVSESNFQ
+746 
-755 TVEPFSSI
+755 
-763 LSRCRDMMTRLWS
+763 
-776 WIGLIATG
+776 
-784 TMRQVISVLLRGRRI
+784 
-799 YITED
+799 
-804 RLGTCSR
+804 
-811 SSTISEKIKPCLRG
+811 SEKNC
-825 VSVPSN
+825 SN
-831 TNYIQKVYDLK
+831 SELQMEEVYDIR
-842 NCGPNNRFLIRQ
+842 NAGPNHRFVVRSKVGWLWC
-854 EGTVLMVHNCGYGVG
+854 HNCGYGVG

-878 RQGIHLHEDL
+878 RQGIRLHEDL

-963 ILRYPGLRVERN
+963 ILRYPGLRAERN

>member
-27 PIEYVRNEN
+27 PIEYVRNEK
-36 FAPQLCAFAM
+36 FTPQLCAFTL
-46 SNGACC
+46 SNGSCC
-52 VDCFAV
+52 VDCSVV

-90 SEFFDFHPRKIWDTI
+90 SEFFDFHPQKIYDTI

-127 LGNGHKA
+127 LGNGNKA

-154 MFFIQYCKDDAA
+154 AFFIQYCKDDAG

-221 QELMSMFS
+221 QELMAMFS

-234 DMLAALRSADKFAV
+234 DMLAALRSADKFAD

-276 ADAGVPGAAE
+276 ADAGRPGAAE

-393 RQAIKVPE
+393 RQAIKVPK
-401 GQVVVACDSA
+401 GKVVVACDSS

-463 MKMYRNTGKTGILSC
+463 MKMYRNTGKSCVLSC
-478 LAGTVEVLTNTGWK
+478 
-492 RIDTVSVND
+492 
-501 KVWDGVSWV
+501 
-510 KHEGLICNGWR
+510 
-521 NTINVAGID
+521 
-530 MTPDHLVFDG
+530 
-540 SSWKMAVEL
+540 
-549 LGEPRYLKSATEWA
+549 
-563 SASYETVLLTH
+563 
-574 QKDIAPY
+574 
-581 GFSPHVLT
+581 
-589 AAPNAGIEAMPWLM
+589 
-603 ERLASC
+603 
-609 ARTARHETLSILQVL
+609 
-624 RGVLKTLKSVP
+624 
-635 SLANSQFLTTTVTNT
+635 
-650 LMPTAKNVQS
+650 
-660 TVHWCSALAGLNHI
+660 
-674 GYCNPICVTD
+674 GY
-684 GPQDVMLVQRRKQE
+684 
-698 QHKTKSIGTMQM
+698 S
-710 WCRIMQHVGG
+710 
-720 YLGVFPLVSH
+720 
-730 DAVQRRISVK
+730 
-740 PGNIME
+740 
-746 AGVSESNFQ
+746 
-755 TVEPFSSI
+755 
-763 LSRCRDMMTRLWS
+763 
-776 WIGLIATG
+776 
-784 TMRQVISVLLRGRRI
+784 
-799 YITED
+799 
-804 RLGTCSR
+804 
-811 SSTISEKIKPCLRG
+811 
-825 VSVPSN
+825 
-831 TNYIQKVYDLK
+831 
-842 NCGPNNRFLIRQ
+842 
-854 EGTVLMVHNCGYGVG
+854 VG
-869 HTKYSNTLL
+869 HHKYSNTLL

-963 ILRYPGLRVERN
+963 ILRYPGLRAERN

-982 LYDTYKGASKI
+982 VYDTYKGASKI

-1045 QGEYVKQQMLH
+1045 QGDYVKQQMLH

>member
-27 PIEYVRNEN
+27 PIEYVRNEK
-36 FAPQLCAFAM
+36 FTPQLCAFTL
-46 SNGACC
+46 SNGSCC
-52 VDCFAV
+52 VDCSVV

-90 SEFFDFHPRKIWDTI
+90 SEFFDFHPQKIYDTI

-127 LGNGHKA
+127 LGNGNKA

-154 MFFIQYCKDDAA
+154 AFFIQYCKDDAG

-172 QAMLPYMTPDAL
+172 QDMLPYMTPDAL

-206 LEYLSDLDAAADKAR
+206 LEYLSDLDNAADKAR

-229 FQTNA
+229 FKTNA
-234 DMLAALRSADKFAV
+234 DMLAALRSADKFAD

-254 VEPPLKESAAKTKTK
+254 IEPPLKESAAKTKTK

-276 ADAGVPGAAE
+276 ANAGVPGAAE

-393 RQAIKVPE
+393 RQAIKVPK
-401 GQVVVACDSA
+401 GKVVVACDSS

-449 WQDIKAGAKAGDKK
+449 WQDIKAGAKSGDKT
-463 MKMYRNTGKTGILSC
+463 MEMYRNTGKTGILSC
-478 LAGTVEVLTNTGWK
+478 FAGDTEVLTDTGWK
-492 RIDTVSVND
+492 PIVMVSETD
-501 KVWDGVSWV
+501 KLWDGESWV
-510 KHEGLICNGWR
+510 RHNGLICNGKK
-521 NTINVAGID
+521 NTIELAGVRV
-530 MTPDHLVFDG
+530 TPDHLIFDG
-540 SSWKMAVEL
+540 FSWKTVAAL
-549 LGEPRYLKSATEWA
+549 QNEPRYLKSAMFLAVEQSLIALWNNESVSGVSCTNVNVANAEHYIGTMDTLFPEENVQPLARIAAYVTEQICGA
-563 SASYETVLLTH
+563 L
-574 QKDIAPY
+574 
-581 GFSPHVLT
+581 
-589 AAPNAGIEAMPWLM
+589 
-603 ERLASC
+603 
-609 ARTARHETLSILQVL
+609 HENTL
-624 RGVLKTLKSVP
+624 TLKSDSDSGISQSSVVNEDC
-635 SLANSQFLTTTVTNT
+635 SLAEQTRTAESICHLFNATVVQNLSGHCKQILEQAGLHGVTCVRRNSRTLQDMDQTMSAAQSLFLTPDCESVTSNESMYADNGVKILRTPLTRAMEEEVLSFVSRMLGISYYTYPRLKAGMT
-650 LMPTAKNVQS
+650 LLSSS
-660 TVHWCSALAGLNHI
+660 TVSTTMETTKEETYAWLHGLSNA
-674 GYCNPICVTD
+674 VTD
-684 GPQDVMLVQRRKQE
+684 VLFHLYKQ
-698 QHKTKSIGTMQM
+698 KTT
-710 WCRIMQHVGG
+710 
-720 YLGVFPLVSH
+720 
-730 DAVQRRISVK
+730 
-740 PGNIME
+740 N
-746 AGVSESNFQ
+746 
-755 TVEPFSSI
+755 
-763 LSRCRDMMTRLWS
+763 
-776 WIGLIATG
+776 
-784 TMRQVISVLLRGRRI
+784 
-799 YITED
+799 
-804 RLGTCSR
+804 
-811 SSTISEKIKPCLRG
+811 SEKNC
-825 VSVPSN
+825 SN
-831 TNYIQKVYDLK
+831 SELQMEEVYDIR
-842 NCGPNNRFLIRQ
+842 NAGPNHRFVVRSKVGWLWC
-854 EGTVLMVHNCGYGVG
+854 HNCGYGVG

-963 ILRYPGLRVERN
+963 ILRYPGLRAERN

-1045 QGEYVKQQMLH
+1045 QGDYVKQQMLH

-1062 PALNGLPVACEAEI
+1062 PALNGLPVACEAKI

>member
-68 NLDTHDVAWC
+68 NLDMHDVAWC

-90 SEFFDFHPRKIWDTI
+90 SEFFDFHPQKIYDTI

-154 MFFIQYCKDDAA
+154 MFFIQYCKDDAG

-221 QELMSMFS
+221 QELMAMFS

-276 ADAGVPGAAE
+276 ADAGRPGAVE

-401 GQVVVACDSA
+401 GHVVVACDSS

-463 MKMYRNTGKTGILSC
+463 MEMYRNTGKTGILSC
-478 LAGTVEVLTNTGWK
+478 
-492 RIDTVSVND
+492 
-501 KVWDGVSWV
+501 
-510 KHEGLICNGWR
+510 
-521 NTINVAGID
+521 
-530 MTPDHLVFDG
+530 
-540 SSWKMAVEL
+540 
-549 LGEPRYLKSATEWA
+549 
-563 SASYETVLLTH
+563 
-574 QKDIAPY
+574 
-581 GFSPHVLT
+581 
-589 AAPNAGIEAMPWLM
+589 
-603 ERLASC
+603 
-609 ARTARHETLSILQVL
+609 
-624 RGVLKTLKSVP
+624 
-635 SLANSQFLTTTVTNT
+635 
-650 LMPTAKNVQS
+650 
-660 TVHWCSALAGLNHI
+660 
-674 GYCNPICVTD
+674 
-684 GPQDVMLVQRRKQE
+684 
-698 QHKTKSIGTMQM
+698 
-710 WCRIMQHVGG
+710 
-720 YLGVFPLVSH
+720 
-730 DAVQRRISVK
+730 
-740 PGNIME
+740 
-746 AGVSESNFQ
+746 
-755 TVEPFSSI
+755 
-763 LSRCRDMMTRLWS
+763 
-776 WIGLIATG
+776 
-784 TMRQVISVLLRGRRI
+784 
-799 YITED
+799 
-804 RLGTCSR
+804 
-811 SSTISEKIKPCLRG
+811 
-825 VSVPSN
+825 
-831 TNYIQKVYDLK
+831 
-842 NCGPNNRFLIRQ
+842 
-854 EGTVLMVHNCGYGVG
+854 GYGVG
-869 HTKYSNTLL
+869 YVKYSNTLL

-948 RTDLCVPSVRFPSGY
+948 RTDLCVPSIRFPSGY
-963 ILRYPGLRVERN
+963 ILRYPGLRAERN

-1021 RMDEAG
+1021 RMDEDG

-1056 YMSMVP
+1056 YMSIVP
-1062 PALNGLPVACEAEI
+1062 PALNGLPVACEAKI

>member
-36 FAPQLCAFAM
+36 FVPQLCAFTL
-46 SNGACC
+46 SNGSCC
-52 VDCFAV
+52 VDCSVV
-58 EHERLRTTFE
+58 EHERLQTTFE

-221 QELMSMFS
+221 QELMAMFS
-229 FQTNA
+229 FASNA
-234 DMLAALRSADKFAV
+234 DMLAALRSADKFAD

-276 ADAGVPGAAE
+276 ADAGLPGAAE

-307 LMQDHPDPRVA
+307 LMQDHPDQRVA

-478 LAGTVEVLTNTGWK
+478 
-492 RIDTVSVND
+492 
-501 KVWDGVSWV
+501 
-510 KHEGLICNGWR
+510 
-521 NTINVAGID
+521 
-530 MTPDHLVFDG
+530 
-540 SSWKMAVEL
+540 
-549 LGEPRYLKSATEWA
+549 
-563 SASYETVLLTH
+563 
-574 QKDIAPY
+574 
-581 GFSPHVLT
+581 
-589 AAPNAGIEAMPWLM
+589 
-603 ERLASC
+603 
-609 ARTARHETLSILQVL
+609 
-624 RGVLKTLKSVP
+624 
-635 SLANSQFLTTTVTNT
+635 
-650 LMPTAKNVQS
+650 
-660 TVHWCSALAGLNHI
+660 
-674 GYCNPICVTD
+674 
-684 GPQDVMLVQRRKQE
+684 
-698 QHKTKSIGTMQM
+698 
-710 WCRIMQHVGG
+710 
-720 YLGVFPLVSH
+720 
-730 DAVQRRISVK
+730 
-740 PGNIME
+740 
-746 AGVSESNFQ
+746 
-755 TVEPFSSI
+755 
-763 LSRCRDMMTRLWS
+763 
-776 WIGLIATG
+776 
-784 TMRQVISVLLRGRRI
+784 
-799 YITED
+799 
-804 RLGTCSR
+804 
-811 SSTISEKIKPCLRG
+811 
-825 VSVPSN
+825 
-831 TNYIQKVYDLK
+831 
-842 NCGPNNRFLIRQ
+842 
-854 EGTVLMVHNCGYGVG
+854 GYGVG
-869 HTKYSNTLL
+869 HYKYSNTLL

-919 LEAMLRGESGT
+919 LEAMLLGKSGA

-963 ILRYPGLRVERN
+963 ILRYPGLRAERN
-975 DRGKWQF
+975 DRGRWQF
-982 LYDTYKGASKI
+982 VYDTYKGASKI

-1045 QGEYVKQQMLH
+1045 QGEHVKQQMLH

>member
-1 MPESTLVVIDFET
+1 MPESTIVVVDFET

-27 PIEYVRNEN
+27 PIEYVRNEK
-36 FAPQLCAFAM
+36 FTPQLCAFAL
-46 SNGACC
+46 SNGSCC
-52 VDCFAV
+52 VDCSVV
-58 EHERLRTTFE
+58 EHARLQTTFE

-78 GHNMHGFDSLIL
+78 GHNIHGFDSLIL
-90 SEFFDFHPRKIWDTI
+90 SEFFDFHPRQIWDTI

-154 MFFIQYCKDDAA
+154 MFFIQYCKDDAG

-172 QAMLPYMTPDAL
+172 LDMLPYMTPDAL

-221 QELMSMFS
+221 QELMAMFS
-229 FQTNA
+229 FQSNA
-234 DMLAALRSADKFAV
+234 DMLAALRSADKFAG

-254 VEPPLKESAAKTKTK
+254 IEPPLKESAAKTKTK

-318 LLVRTRLQLNSSID
+318 MLVRTRLQLNSSID

-401 GQVVVACDSA
+401 GHVVVACDSS

-440 LAETIFGVP
+440 LAETIFGIP

-478 LAGTVEVLTNTGWK
+478 
-492 RIDTVSVND
+492 
-501 KVWDGVSWV
+501 
-510 KHEGLICNGWR
+510 
-521 NTINVAGID
+521 
-530 MTPDHLVFDG
+530 
-540 SSWKMAVEL
+540 
-549 LGEPRYLKSATEWA
+549 
-563 SASYETVLLTH
+563 
-574 QKDIAPY
+574 
-581 GFSPHVLT
+581 
-589 AAPNAGIEAMPWLM
+589 
-603 ERLASC
+603 
-609 ARTARHETLSILQVL
+609 
-624 RGVLKTLKSVP
+624 
-635 SLANSQFLTTTVTNT
+635 
-650 LMPTAKNVQS
+650 
-660 TVHWCSALAGLNHI
+660 
-674 GYCNPICVTD
+674 GY
-684 GPQDVMLVQRRKQE
+684 
-698 QHKTKSIGTMQM
+698 S
-710 WCRIMQHVGG
+710 
-720 YLGVFPLVSH
+720 
-730 DAVQRRISVK
+730 
-740 PGNIME
+740 
-746 AGVSESNFQ
+746 
-755 TVEPFSSI
+755 
-763 LSRCRDMMTRLWS
+763 
-776 WIGLIATG
+776 
-784 TMRQVISVLLRGRRI
+784 
-799 YITED
+799 
-804 RLGTCSR
+804 
-811 SSTISEKIKPCLRG
+811 
-825 VSVPSN
+825 
-831 TNYIQKVYDLK
+831 
-842 NCGPNNRFLIRQ
+842 
-854 EGTVLMVHNCGYGVG
+854 VG
-869 HTKYSNTLL
+869 HHKYSNTLL

-963 ILRYPGLRVERN
+963 ILRYPGLRAERN
-975 DRGKWQF
+975 DRGRWQF
-982 LYDTYKGASKI
+982 VYDTHKGASKI

-1033 IHDAWASVVPEE
+1033 IHDAWASVTPEE

-1062 PALNGLPVACEAEI
+1062 PALTGLPVACEAEI

>member
-27 PIEYVRNEN
+27 PIEYVRNEK
-36 FAPQLCAFAM
+36 FTPQLCAFTL
-46 SNGACC
+46 SNGSCC
-52 VDCFAV
+52 VDCSVV

-90 SEFFDFHPRKIWDTI
+90 SEFFDFHPQKIYDTI

-127 LGNGHKA
+127 LGNGNKA

-154 MFFIQYCKDDAA
+154 AFFIQYCKDDAG

-221 QELMSMFS
+221 QELMAMFS

-234 DMLAALRSADKFAV
+234 DMLAALRSADKFAD

-276 ADAGVPGAAE
+276 ADAGRPGAAE

-393 RQAIKVPE
+393 RQAIKVPK
-401 GQVVVACDSA
+401 GKVVVACDSS

-449 WQDIKAGAKAGDKK
+449 WQDIKSGAKSGDKK
-463 MKMYRNTGKTGILSC
+463 MKMYRNTGKTCVLS
-478 LAGTVEVLTNTGWK
+478 
-492 RIDTVSVND
+492 
-501 KVWDGVSWV
+501 
-510 KHEGLICNGWR
+510 
-521 NTINVAGID
+521 
-530 MTPDHLVFDG
+530 
-540 SSWKMAVEL
+540 
-549 LGEPRYLKSATEWA
+549 
-563 SASYETVLLTH
+563 
-574 QKDIAPY
+574 
-581 GFSPHVLT
+581 
-589 AAPNAGIEAMPWLM
+589 
-603 ERLASC
+603 
-609 ARTARHETLSILQVL
+609 
-624 RGVLKTLKSVP
+624 
-635 SLANSQFLTTTVTNT
+635 
-650 LMPTAKNVQS
+650 
-660 TVHWCSALAGLNHI
+660 
-674 GYCNPICVTD
+674 
-684 GPQDVMLVQRRKQE
+684 
-698 QHKTKSIGTMQM
+698 
-710 WCRIMQHVGG
+710 
-720 YLGVFPLVSH
+720 
-730 DAVQRRISVK
+730 
-740 PGNIME
+740 
-746 AGVSESNFQ
+746 
-755 TVEPFSSI
+755 
-763 LSRCRDMMTRLWS
+763 
-776 WIGLIATG
+776 
-784 TMRQVISVLLRGRRI
+784 
-799 YITED
+799 
-804 RLGTCSR
+804 
-811 SSTISEKIKPCLRG
+811 
-825 VSVPSN
+825 
-831 TNYIQKVYDLK
+831 
-842 NCGPNNRFLIRQ
+842 
-854 EGTVLMVHNCGYGVG
+854 CGYGVG
-869 HTKYSNTLL
+869 HHKYSNTLL

-963 ILRYPGLRVERN
+963 ILRYPGLRAERN

-982 LYDTYKGASKI
+982 VYDTYKGASKI

-1056 YMSMVP
+1056 YMSIVP